1 MSKSLQQMTDL
12 QLVIVLYGIIKYP
25 VEFREQC
32 ENEIKRRTKAEG
44 RQNLINAPLIKR
56 GQTAKTKVGK

>member
-1 MSKSLQQMTDL
+1 MTDL
-12 QLVIVLYGIIKYP
+12 ELVIVLYGIIKYP

-44 RQNLINAPLIKR
+44 RQNFINAPQDLSRTNNKKESR
-56 GQTAKTKVGK
+56 